1 MTNFLRSYLNDK
13 ILKGFDKGTMTGKIP
28 HDVLFQKIY
37 AIGFLKHTVNWIKSH
52 LSNRS
57 FVVNL
62 GNSFSEPASV
72 SCGVPQGSV

>member
-57 FVVNL
+57 FMVNL

-72 SCGVPQGSV
+72 SCGVLQGSV